1 MSIAKRH
8 GREYADDYEKLKTAL
23 YKLQYRY
30 EDEILIPWMVPQ
42 CPKCGGVL
50 SQVCGSKLLMCV
62 KCDTEFDLTEYKM
75 EVKT

>member
-30 EDEILIPWMVPQ
+30 VEEILIPWMVPQ

-62 KCDTEFDLTEYKM
+62 QCDTEYKV
-75 EVKT
+75 EVK